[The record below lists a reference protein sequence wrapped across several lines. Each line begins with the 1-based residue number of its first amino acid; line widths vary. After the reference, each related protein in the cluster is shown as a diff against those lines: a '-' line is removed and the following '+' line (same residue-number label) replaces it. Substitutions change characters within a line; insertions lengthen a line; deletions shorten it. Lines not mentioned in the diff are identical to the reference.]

1 MQLLTTFAAEYS
13 YYNLDGNAAGETYD
27 LSAALLLPLIIASL
41 LVSIVCLASLWKI
54 FEKAGY
60 AGWRA
65 IIPIYNVMILLRIVG
80 RPAWWLAL
88 YIVGLIPLLGWAVA
102 LAVSIIVDNDLSKSF
117 GKDAG
122 FTVLMIFLPF
132 VALPMLAFGDAKF
145 KRAAVSSAR

>member
-1 MQLLTTFAAEYS
+1 MQLLTNFAAEYS

-27 LSAALLLPLIIASL
+27 LSAALLLPIIVASL

-54 FEKAGY
+54 FEKAGH
-60 AGWRA
+60 AGWKA
-65 IIPIYNVMILLRIVG
+65 IVPIYSVVILLRIVG

-88 YIVGLIPLLGWAVA
+88 YLVGLIPLVGWAVA
-102 LAVSIIVDNDLSKSF
+102 LAVSVIVDNDLSKSF

-145 KRAAVSSAR
+145 KGTTVSSAR